1 MDDVSIL
8 EGVLLEEYERSL
20 RMTAALEDEVSSL
33 PKGYVRESWRNGHVY
48 YYLQRREGER
58 VVSEYVPR
66 ELVEELRDKI
76 VRRKACERGLKAQE
90 RSRWQIEKALGKR
103 FLDEHTA
110 R

>member
-1 MDDVSIL
+1 M
-8 EGVLLEEYERSL
+8 
-20 RMTAALEDEVSSL
+20 EDRI
-33 PKGYVRESWRNGHVY
+33 GTGRESWRNGHVY

-66 ELVEELRDKI
+66 ELVEELRNKI
-76 VRRKACERGLKAQE
+76 EHRKACERDLKLQE
-90 RSRWQIEKALGKR
+90 RNRRQVEKALGKG

>member
-1 MDDVSIL
+1 MGDVSIL

-20 RMTAALEDEVSSL
+20 RMTVALEDEVSSL
-33 PKGYVRESWRNGHVY
+33 PKGYVRESRRNGHVY
-48 YYLQRREGER
+48 YYLQRREGDR

-66 ELVEELRDKI
+66 KLVEELRDKI

-90 RSRWQIEKALGKR
+90 RSRRQIEKALGKR
-103 FLDEHTA
+103 FLDEHAA